1 MARRRDEALRR
12 LAAGGIQP
20 RGLCL
25 EEAAAYVG
33 MSAHTF
39 HQEVTAGTMPAPMNL
54 RRRHRSWDR
63 LALDRAM
70 DAAQGLVAGEVPSL
84 ADDL

>member
-54 RRRHRSWDR
+54 RTRPRIWERPALSRS
-63 LALDRAM
+63 M
-70 DAAQGLVAGEVPSL
+70 DAAPGLVPGTVPSP
-84 ADDL
+84 ADAL